1 MGIRSEKTYCR
12 ICEASCGL
20 VVDIETNENGS
31 EVIRRIIPDA
41 EHPISKGYACIKGT
55 SLAGIHHDPDRVNVP
70 LKRVKGAQGNAIWEK
85 ISWEQAIGE
94 IAKRSRELKQKYGA
108 NALAH
113 YTGNPSFANFK
124 NILCTQDF
132 ITCLGSESL
141 YASHSVD
148 LNNKFQVSADM
159 YGVDVVHPIPDFAH
173 TQFLMC
179 LGSNPVISQMSV
191 VSVINPLEKLQSIE
205 ARGGKVVI
213 VDPRRTET
221 ASKVG
226 EHLFIHPGTDAFFL
240 LAMLHVLHYEL
251 KFRASS
257 MDQYVEG
264 ADTLLNAAREW
275 TPERVAPISGISI
288 AVIRRIAAEYHNANG
303 AALYMSTGVNM
314 GPFGSISYWVL
325 QGINILS
332 GNLDKRGGLLVPE
345 GAIDWLTL
353 SQRIIASDSAVTVSQ
368 GWHKVAGCF
377 PVSALP
383 DDILCD
389 NQNRIRALFISAGNP
404 VHSTPHPNWQEAMEQ
419 LELVVSVDIYV
430 NETAARYADY
440 VLPAT
445 DMLERSDFPLSHMP
459 LQAEPYAQYTKAV
472 VEPQFE
478 RREEWAIFS
487 DLLLEIGA
495 PRLSDK
501 PLLLLARANALLQ
514 RLPGNIRFTPD
525 HILKVLLFLGKK
537 VSMKQLLAHPQGVTL
552 ADNAPGTFL
561 GKRLKQSINLELA
574 RVVADLPRLTQY
586 ERDITT
592 IAGSHQQNTLALIGR
607 RSRKSHNSWMHNNAQ
622 IKQPLSNGAQINPDD
637 ATRMQLV
644 SGDRVKISSDR
655 GAIELP
661 LAITADVMP
670 GVIVVPHG
678 WGHHATSNQQ
688 STLLAGQNINDV
700 IPGGAAYMEPV
711 SGQAIMMAHHVCI
724 EKVATPH

>member
-1 MGIRSEKTYCR
+1 MGIRTEKTYCR

-20 VVDIETNENGS
+20 VVDIETDDRSS
-31 EVIRRIIPDA
+31 EIITKITADA

-55 SLAGIHHDPDRVNVP
+55 SLAGIHHDADRVNSP
-70 LKRVKGAQGNAIWEK
+70 LKRVRGAQGSDSWEK

-94 IAKRSRELKQKYGA
+94 IATKSRRLKEKYGA

-132 ITCLGSESL
+132 ITCLGSDSL

-173 TQFLMC
+173 TEFLMC

-191 VSVINPLEKLQSIE
+191 VSVINPLEKLQAIE

-240 LAMLHVLHYEL
+240 LALLHVLHFEL
-251 KFRASS
+251 DFRVPF
-257 MDQYVEG
+257 MDKYIDG
-264 ADTLLNAAREW
+264 ADALLNAAREW
-275 TPERVAPISGISI
+275 TPERTSSISGISS
-288 AVIRRIAAEYHNANG
+288 AVIRRIAAEYYNADG

-353 SQRIIASDSAVTVSQ
+353 AQRIISSDPAVKTSQ

-389 NQNRIRALFISAGNP
+389 SENRIRALFISAGNP

-430 NETAARYADY
+430 NETSALYADY

-472 VEPQFE
+472 VEPKFE

-495 PRLSDK
+495 PLLSDK
-501 PLLLLARANALLQ
+501 PLLLLTRANTLLQ
-514 RLPGNIRFTPD
+514 RLPGSLRLTPD

-537 VSMKQLLAHPQGVTL
+537 VSLKQLLDHPEGLTL
-552 ADNAPGTFL
+552 ADNEPGTFL
-561 GKRLKQSINLELA
+561 GKRLKQPINLALE
-574 RVVADLPRLTQY
+574 RVVADLPRLTDY
-586 ERDITT
+586 EKDITT
-592 IAGSHQQNTLALIGR
+592 VARSRQQNTLALIGR

-622 IKQPLSNGAQINPDD
+622 IRQPLSNSAQINPDD
-637 ATRMQLV
+637 AARMHLA
-644 SGDRVKISSDR
+644 SGDRIKVSSEH

-661 LAITADVMP
+661 LSITADIMP
-670 GVIVVPHG
+670 GVIAVPHG

-688 STLLAGQNINDV
+688 SRQLAGQNINEV

-711 SGQAIMMAHHVCI
+711 SGQAIMMAHPVSI
-724 EKVATPH
+724 EKVLPT